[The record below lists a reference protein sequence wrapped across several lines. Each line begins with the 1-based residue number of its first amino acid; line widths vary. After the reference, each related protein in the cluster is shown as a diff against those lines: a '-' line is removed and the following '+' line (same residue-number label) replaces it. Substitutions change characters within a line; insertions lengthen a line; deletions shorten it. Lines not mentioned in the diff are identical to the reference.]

1 MIPIIT
7 FVTTNHGTAII
18 GSRAGWA
25 NPYFITAFI
34 LQKKVKESYEFK
46 YIHIINFTDF
56 LINIYIFN
64 NIRKS
69 ISVLQI
75 DIVIM
80 HSFKS
85 YGIFEEFDRS
95 QGDPTGFGSNL

>member
-7 FVTTNHGTAII
+7 FVTTNHGTAIVC
-18 GSRAGWA
+18 SRAGWA
-25 NPYFITAFI
+25 NPYFITTFI
-34 LQKKVKESYEFK
+34 LQIKVKESYEFK

-64 NIRKS
+64 NIWKS

-85 YGIFEEFDRS
+85 YRIFEEFDRS
-95 QGDPTGFGSNL
+95 QGDPTGFG